1 MELSQGLFTF
11 KDVAVEF
18 TQEEWE
24 CLDPIQRAL
33 YRDVMLE
40 TYRNLLSL
48 GSYSA
53 TFAVKELSS
62 PKEDISKGELCHL
75 MTLEKNETYGIKDFD
90 LKEICENM
98 QESESEWG
106 YDARNDKEVLLTH
119 NKNLSQKEDQDNKS
133 LINLPQSVSVR
144 SNTYEYFTH
153 DKPFIRNLL
162 TMKDNI
168 IIAGHNI
175 KCLDSRTGARL
186 QEQVAE
192 LQRFTTEEK
201 MYGGTQLEKSVS
213 NGSSVSSLH
222 QIPPSVETTVLSS
235 QHRKTHTREKSYNCN
250 DCGKAF
256 SKKSNLTNHK
266 RIHSGQKPYR
276 CSDCGKAFNHQ
287 SHLIAHQRV
296 HAEEKAY
303 KCGVCGKVFS
313 RNSHLANHQRMHT
326 GEKPYKCNECGKA
339 FTQFSHLSRHQKMHA
354 GEKPHK
360 CNECG
365 KHFTQRSNLMA
376 HQRIHTGEKPFKCN
390 KCDKAFIERSQLW
403 GHERT
408 HTGEK
413 LYKCDE
419 CGKALTRHSYLTQH
433 KTIHTGEKPYKCN
446 ECGKAYTQFASLTR
460 HLKIHTENKHMP
472 HTYGNAFIQSSKLK
486 QFRQNF
492 CMYSSLTQLMGLYQ
506 GGKTHTDAQQTHE
519 KMLSIINHQGNAKH
533 KVNEIPHYS

>member
-1 MELSQGLFTF
+1 MYNYVIQYIYFPDYLIGILSAGFAINKLSPRENINLVELYG
-11 KDVAVEF
+11 
-18 TQEEWE
+18 
-24 CLDPIQRAL
+24 
-33 YRDVMLE
+33 
-40 TYRNLLSL
+40 
-48 GSYSA
+48 
-53 TFAVKELSS
+53 
-62 PKEDISKGELCHL
+62 
-75 MTLEKNETYGIKDFD
+75 NENHGIKDFD
-90 LKEICENM
+90 LKEVCENM
-98 QESESEWG
+98 QKNESEWG
-106 YDARNDKEVLLTH
+106 YDARNDKKVLLTH
-119 NKNLSQKEDQDNKS
+119 NKNLSQREDQNNKS
-133 LINLPQSVSVR
+133 LINFPQSVSVR

-186 QEQVAE
+186 QAQVAE

-222 QIPPSVETTVLSS
+222 QIPPSVETTVSS
-235 QHRKTHTREKSYNCN
+235 AQHRKTHTREKSYNCN

-313 RNSHLANHQRMHT
+313 RNSHLANHHRMHT

-472 HTYGNAFIQSSKLK
+472 HTYGNAFISKLK
-486 QFRQNF
+486 VKTIQTKFLHVFQP
-492 CMYSSLTQLMGLYQ
+492 YSANGT
-506 GGKTHTDAQQTHE
+506 
-519 KMLSIINHQGNAKH
+519 LSGWKNTYRCPADT
-533 KVNEIPHYS
+533 